1 MDKDLRLILNEDLQ
15 LILEK
20 YLRFIFDKD
29 LRLILNKDL
38 RLILNKD
45 LRLILAVNGDPEM
58 WLSANLTEMLYS
70 PGAVGT
76 YPTVQV
82 PSPLSTHLISVLEGP
97 SMARDSPPDQTQ
109 IVKS

>member
-20 YLRFIFDKD
+20 YLILIFDKD
-29 LRLILNKDL
+29 SQ
-38 RLILNKD
+38 LILNKD

-58 WLSANLTEMLYS
+58 WLSAILTEMLYS

-82 PSPLSTHLISVLEGP
+82 PSPLSSHLISVFEGP

-109 IVKS
+109 IVNS

>member
-20 YLRFIFDKD
+20 YLRFIFD
-29 LRLILNKDL
+29 KDL

>member
-1 MDKDLRLILNEDLQ
+1 MDKDLRLVDKDLRLILNEDLQ

-20 YLRFIFDKD
+20 YLRFIFD
-29 LRLILNKDL
+29 KDL